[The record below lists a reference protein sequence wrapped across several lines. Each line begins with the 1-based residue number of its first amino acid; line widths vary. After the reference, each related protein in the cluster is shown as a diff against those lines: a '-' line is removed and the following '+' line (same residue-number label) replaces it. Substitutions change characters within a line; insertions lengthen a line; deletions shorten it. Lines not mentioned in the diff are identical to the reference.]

1 MKPESAPRPD
11 LKSNAQ
17 RPDTDQAKAVEQVAE
32 AHSLLT
38 ALRKKLDEHPELEE
52 AIRKLEMALSVLT
65 IESGGML

>member
-1 MKPESAPRPD
+1 MKPESAPDRQ
-11 LKSNAQ
+11 SNTQGRDAGQ
-17 RPDTDQAKAVEQVAE
+17 SKAVAQVAE

-38 ALRKKLDEHPELEE
+38 ELRKRLDQHPELEE